1 MEKRHSSDEKDTMLR
16 DAFARLSGRVPQ
28 SQWAAS
34 PAPYSQL
41 KAECLTLFS
50 QPGFDVRLRSYLANH
65 ATVRRAF
72 EMFFTFISM
81 SARAKWQDA
90 PEHIR
95 GIVARGWFLGRW
107 IPTFL
112 VIDRPVGRFVLNDDS
127 PLAVPIKAGA
137 APLLASVRQFLN
149 DRTFYLL
156 RNGFAHWAF
165 HWDVVGPD
173 QYVVAYDW
181 ERDLPTAKLHLEEA
195 DAYHILAYGVIE
207 VLDDVFISPSA
218 SKAASDKVKQSFIH

>member
-1 MEKRHSSDEKDTMLR
+1 MLR
-16 DAFARLSGRVPQ
+16 GAFARLSGRVTQ
-28 SQWAAS
+28 SQWTS
-34 PAPYSQL
+34 STAPYSQL
-41 KAECLTLFS
+41 REECIPLLS
-50 QPGFDVRLRSYLANH
+50 QADFDLKLRGYLANH

-81 SARAKWQDA
+81 SARAKWQDV

-112 VIDRPVGRFVLNDDS
+112 AIDGPVGRFVLNDDS
-127 PLAVPIKAGA
+127 PLAVPIKAGV
-137 APLLASVRQFLN
+137 APLLASVHGFLK
-149 DRTFYLL
+149 DRTFLLL

-165 HWDVVGPD
+165 DWDVVGPD

-195 DAYHILAYGVIE
+195 DAYDIVAYAVIE
-207 VLDDVFISPSA
+207 ILNEVFVSSRSRGTPDERPQEI
-218 SKAASDKVKQSFIH
+218 IH